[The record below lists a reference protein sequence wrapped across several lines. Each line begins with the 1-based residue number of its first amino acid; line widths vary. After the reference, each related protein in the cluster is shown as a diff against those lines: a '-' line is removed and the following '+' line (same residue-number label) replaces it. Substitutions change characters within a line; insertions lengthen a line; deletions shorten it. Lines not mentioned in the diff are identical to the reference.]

1 MIELTLDSN
10 QTKKF
15 WDEVYDAVDG
25 EMMLLDTYLFNK
37 YTITKRV
44 WTIQRTLT
52 LTIEDEQYAT
62 WLRLKL

>member
-44 WTIQRTLT
+44 WTNQRTLT